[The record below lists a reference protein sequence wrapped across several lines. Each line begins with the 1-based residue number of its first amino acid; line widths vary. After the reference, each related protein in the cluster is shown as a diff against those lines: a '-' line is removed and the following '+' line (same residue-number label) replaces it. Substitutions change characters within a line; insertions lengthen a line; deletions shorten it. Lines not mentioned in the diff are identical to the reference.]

1 MLTKTEAERLA
12 AAAHALRP
20 DWPVSSLL
28 TYLSRHKA
36 SAYRD
41 VAVALA
47 WIATDAQTKTPAR
60 LDEAGPWWKA
70 TQADSPTTTVH
81 VRPRC
86 VDHPTQDALACP
98 ECASGVG
105 DAAAGV
111 AACRAALRGAR

>member
-47 WIATDAQTKTPAR
+47 WIATRRADQDPGAAR
-60 LDEAGPWWKA
+60 RGRAVVEGHAG
-70 TQADSPTTTVH
+70 
-81 VRPRC
+81 
-86 VDHPTQDALACP
+86 
-98 ECASGVG
+98 
-105 DAAAGV
+105 
-111 AACRAALRGAR
+111 